1 MMQYISKNPYRI
13 LGLLANSTKKEQ
25 AKQVNRLKHFIEAE
39 VETDE
44 DFSFPSLGQFDRTQE
59 ILNEAVSTLNLDQ
72 DRMTASLFWFYNN
85 NPITDEPAFNALKV
99 GDFDQAINI
108 WTKLIINSGTGDFP
122 PPYYEISKRNASAYF
137 NLGTLYLGGILEGH
151 QIKFT
156 QSKGVSTQEKF
167 NIEGIKLKLKFIE
180 SSFMQDLKVL
190 VTDETYK
197 ITQKEL
203 QLSFLTHIQS
213 EFEKNNILTSQK
225 FLEIISNIDF
235 IAKEDFINAVIQKPI
250 ELIEKKIDDTKNKRK
265 ENKPN
270 SIKYGK
276 DLYNLTIDNLNQ
288 LKSILGISNHKYI
301 SISDKIAN
309 EIIQCSIDYYND
321 CQDKDL
327 DKNYVKPA
335 LELAKIAEKIV
346 VGNLTKDRINETIE
360 TYDEMKEFE
369 YTQAISLLNSIK
381 NAFNENKIK
390 IEKEVSTMRLGY
402 NQTVNWTKVNQMIAN
417 SLDWDKVVTLL
428 QEKIPQKHIDKI
440 KEINDNIKINEFK
453 NLVNFVYNKLGYL
466 QKKKIKYIL
475 YWDDS
480 SVLPTGGDVEN
491 IPDWAKWIG
500 GIILFIIFIK
510 ACN

>member
-1 MMQYISKNPYRI
+1 MMQYILKNPYRI

-39 VETDE
+39 VEPDE
-44 DFSFPSLGQFDRTQE
+44 DFSFSNLGQFDRTQE
-59 ILNEAVSTLNLDQ
+59 IVNEAVSTLNLDQ
-72 DRMTASLFWFYNN
+72 DRMTASLFWFYND
-85 NPITDEPAFNALKV
+85 NPITDEPAFNAIKV

-108 WTKLIINSGTGDFP
+108 WTKLIFNTATEDFP
-122 PPYYEISKRNASAYF
+122 PPYNEISKRNASAYC
-137 NLGTLYLGGILEGH
+137 NLGTLYLSGILNEH

-156 QSKGVSTQEKF
+156 KSKGEPTQEDF
-167 NIEGIKLKLKFIE
+167 SIEGIRLKLKFIE
-180 SSFMQDLKVL
+180 SSFIQNLKLL

-203 QLSFLTHIQS
+203 QLSFLNHIQS
-213 EFEKNNILTSQK
+213 DFEKNNTLPSQK

-235 IAKEDFINAVIQKPI
+235 IAKEDFMNTVIQKPI

-270 SIKYGK
+270 SIQYGK

-335 LELAKIAEKIV
+335 LELAKIAQKVV
-346 VGNLTKDRINETIE
+346 VGNLTKDRIKETIE

-369 YTQAISLLNSIK
+369 YTQAVSLLNSIK
-381 NAFNENKIK
+381 NAFNENKSK

-417 SLDWDKVVTLL
+417 SLDWEKVVSLL
-428 QEKIPQKHIDKI
+428 QEKIPQKNIEKI
-440 KEINDNIKINEFK
+440 TEINDQIKITEFK
-453 NLVNFVYNKLGYL
+453 NLVYFTYNKLSYL

-480 SVLPTGGDVEN
+480 AVLPTGDDVDS

-500 GIILFIIFIK
+500 GIILFIILIK

>member
-25 AKQVNRLKHFIEAE
+25 VKQVNRLKHFIEAE

-44 DFSFPSLGQFDRTQE
+44 DFSFPSLGKFDRTQE
-59 ILNEAVSTLNLDQ
+59 IVNEAVSTLNLDQ
-72 DRMTASLFWFYNN
+72 DRMTASLFWFYND
-85 NPITDEPAFNALKV
+85 NPITDEPAFDALKV
-99 GDFDQAINI
+99 GDFEQAINI
-108 WTKLIINSGTGDFP
+108 WTKLIINTGIGDFP
-122 PPYYEISKRNASAYF
+122 PPYHEISKRNASAYC
-137 NLGTLYLGGILEGH
+137 NLGTLYLSGILKEH

-156 QSKGVSTQEKF
+156 QSKGVTTQEKYC
-167 NIEGIKLKLKFIE
+167 IEGIILKLKFIE
-180 SSFMQDLKVL
+180 STFVQELKLL

-203 QLSFLTHIQS
+203 QLSFLNHIQT

-235 IAKEDFINAVIQKPI
+235 IAKEEFMNAVIQKPI
-250 ELIEKKIDDTKNKRK
+250 ELIEKKIDETKNKRK

-270 SIKYGK
+270 SIQYGK
-276 DLYNLTIDNLNQ
+276 DLYNITTDNLNQ

-309 EIIQCSIDYYND
+309 EIIQCSIDFYND

-346 VGNLTKDRINETIE
+346 VGNLTKDRITETIE

-369 YTQAISLLNSIK
+369 YTQAVSLLKSIK
-381 NAFNENKIK
+381 NAFNENKSK

-428 QEKIPQKHIDKI
+428 QEKIPQKNIEKI
-440 KEINDNIKINEFK
+440 KEINDQIKITEFK
-453 NLVNFVYNKLGYL
+453 NLVYFTYNKLGYL

-480 SVLPTGGDVEN
+480 AVLPTGGDVES

-500 GIILFIIFIK
+500 GIILFIILIK